1 MREKT
6 ASAMPHGHLLLPQFG
21 NPSSNLLNDLSW
33 NLVGVGQAGRAG
45 GRGEASF

>member
-6 ASAMPHGHLLLPQFG
+6 ASAMPQGHLLLPQFG